1 MIDALDAGDCPPDR
15 ILVGYIEFGSRGGGP
30 KLCLSSLQPVQR
42 TAHEYDAATT
52 IDDHAGGGEAD
63 AGGSAGDDD
72 CTAAESVTV
81 VVASL
86 GHPPHLASMCRH
98 CPFRRD
104 RHLTSCRQPRR
115 LSPQPRAPS
124 LSGSFQLV
132 RAVCTNVS
140 GFSAEASATVHSPA
154 QSPSRSISSPV

>member
-1 MIDALDAGDCPPDR
+1 MRSIPVTALLTASSS
-15 ILVGYIEFGSRGGGP
+15 VTSSSVVAAEAP
-30 KLCLSSLQPVQR
+30 KLRLSSLQPAQR
-42 TAHEYDAATT
+42 TAHEYDAAAT
-52 IDDHAGGGEAD
+52 IDDHAGGGEAN

-81 VVASL
+81 VCDPL
-86 GHPPHLASMCRH
+86 RHIPHLASMSRH
-98 CPFRRD
+98 CPLRRD

-115 LSPQPRAPS
+115 LLPRPLAPS

-140 GFSAEASATVHSPA
+140 GFPAEASATVHSPA
-154 QSPSRSISSPV
+154 QSPSRSNSS